1 MSPPLLPIT
10 DIVAGLAARIDTL
23 AGELLPRGIR
33 EGHEWRVGSLA
44 GEPGRSMA
52 VHLRGNK
59 AGVWA
64 DFSSGES
71 GDALDLVA
79 AILFAGDKK
88 RAVRW
93 ALSWL
98 GFDGKD
104 PARLQQTRQ
113 AQQHKIAEPQH
124 DTKAAAWRIW
134 LASSPVLRDTVA
146 ERYLA
151 SREISLERLGRQPR
165 ALRFHPQLRHP
176 SGRAFPAMVAAIVAP
191 DGELT
196 AVHRT
201 FLLPD
206 GSGKIPGD
214 AKLTLGRYAGG
225 LIPLWRGASGKPLRQ
240 APAGERIIVS
250 EGIEDG
256 LTLAMAVPELRVVA
270 AVSLSNM
277 GSLVL
282 PPAIKTVLIAAQNDP
297 WWDNKAQTAH
307 GAARGFDRAVRHF
320 QSEGRIVRDAR
331 PSGYK
336 DHNDLLRGRRTA
348 HHETS
353 FQ

>member
-1 MSPPLLPIT
+1 MSPPLTPIG
-10 DIVAGLAARIDTL
+10 DIVAGLAARIDVL

-64 DFSSGES
+64 DFSSGDS

-79 AILFAGDKK
+79 AVLFGRDKK
-88 RAVRW
+88 RAVHW
-93 ALSWL
+93 ARSWL
-98 GFDGKD
+98 GLDGKD
-104 PARLQQTRQ
+104 PARLAQTRQ
-113 AQQHKIAEPQH
+113 AQQKPAEPQN
-124 DTKAAAWRIW
+124 DTKGAAWRIW
-134 LASSPVLRDTVA
+134 LASSPILRGTLA

-151 SREISLERLGRQPR
+151 NRSIDLERLGRQPR
-165 ALRFHPQLRHP
+165 ALRFNPQLRHP

-191 DGELT
+191 DGKMT
-196 AVHRT
+196 AIHRT
-201 FLLPD
+201 YLLPD
-206 GSGKIPGD
+206 GSGKIEGE

-225 LIPLWRGASGKPLRQ
+225 LIPLWRGASGKPLRE
-240 APAGERIIVS
+240 APAGESIIVS

-282 PPAIKTVLIAAQNDP
+282 PPAIKTVLIAGQNDP
-297 WWDNKAQTAH
+297 WWDDKAQAAH

-331 PSGYK
+331 PAGYK
-336 DHNDLLRGRRTA
+336 DHNDLLRGIPA
-348 HHETS
+348 
-353 FQ
+353 